1 MQQQCRIVISSKCHK
16 LWFVAN
22 NMKTKI
28 NGQIDQNHFC
38 LWFIWYLIE
47 IWNEFL
53 LVVDKSGTLL
63 DIETFTIP
71 MKINTRQIITHL
83 CNEKWKQKKTDKS
96 HHKWQSLNSVTLQC
110 LRVRCFYGTIKM
122 CDGDVDIFHDSITHH
137 HKLYIWCDFCCCCWT
152 FCTKLPCKL
161 RPEKQEYAW
170 NQLGFILKNVTKY
183 SITFSWK
190 QRIERKK
197 TCFMFIPCST
207 FDFPSTI
214 FSSVNPFCTVFFPP
228 FHWKHD
234 GRIFFFFEQGKTCNG

>member
-1 MQQQCRIVISSKCHK
+1 MKWISPCSWQIRYSAWYWNIHNSNENKYSTNNHT
-16 LWFVAN
+16 FV
-22 NMKTKI
+22 
-28 NGQIDQNHFC
+28 Q
-38 LWFIWYLIE
+38 
-47 IWNEFL
+47 
-53 LVVDKSGTLL
+53 
-63 DIETFTIP
+63 
-71 MKINTRQIITHL
+71 
-83 CNEKWKQKKTDKS
+83 WKMEAEKKTDKS

-137 HKLYIWCDFCCCCWT
+137 HKLYIWCDSCCCCWT

-234 GRIFFFFEQGKTCNG
+234 GRIFFFLWARKNMQRVK